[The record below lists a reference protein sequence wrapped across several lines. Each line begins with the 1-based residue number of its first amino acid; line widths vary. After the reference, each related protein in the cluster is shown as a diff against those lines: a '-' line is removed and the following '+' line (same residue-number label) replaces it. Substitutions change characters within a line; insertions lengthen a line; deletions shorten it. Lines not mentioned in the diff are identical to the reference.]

1 MGKCRPTRWADAMA
15 HLEALDE
22 RWASRIARLGPC
34 ELTPRRDRFAILV
47 RAVVGQCIST
57 AAART
62 IYQRLLER
70 GGSDLDGPE
79 PLVSLGVDGIRQ
91 VGLSR
96 SKAQTIYDL
105 ATAAQS
111 GVIPLSRIGRLS
123 DDEIIKCLT
132 QVRGIGRW
140 TAEMFLVFALNRP
153 DVMAVD
159 DLGIRMGI
167 RDHFGLDALPK
178 PSRCAAM
185 AEPWRPYRTV
195 AMWYLWRELDVAR
208 SR

>member
-1 MGKCRPTRWADAMA
+1 MA
-15 HLEALDE
+15 HLEALDA

-34 ELTPRRDRFAILV
+34 GLSPRRDRFAILV

-62 IYQRLLER
+62 IYDRLNER
-70 GGSDLDGPE
+70 AGMNMASPE
-79 PLVSLGVDGIRQ
+79 PLLTLGIEEIRR
-91 VGLSR
+91 VGMAR

-105 ATAAQS
+105 ARATQS
-111 GVIPLSRIGRLS
+111 GAIPLARIGRLT
-123 DDEIIKCLT
+123 DDQIIDCLT

-153 DVMAVD
+153 DVMAVG
-159 DLGIRMGI
+159 DLGIRVGI
-167 RDHFGLDALPK
+167 RDHFGLESLPK
-178 PSRCAAM
+178 PSECAAL
-185 AEPWRPYRTV
+185 AEPWRPYRSV
-195 AMWYLWRELDVAR
+195 AMWYLWRELDTAR